1 MASAVQLLTE
11 PLQAFAEATI
21 DYPRLLETIAVRTA
35 GLIGD
40 SCSVWVLTDDGTSLE
55 LGASHA
61 VDPELDQL
69 QRDALGGRPMKVSD
83 HAIPRRVV
91 ETGDPFLQ
99 STIDLEQLRDLTTAP
114 YMQYVESAGL
124 HSLIVVALRAQ
135 GRPIG
140 ILSLARHR
148 GNPRP
153 FGPEDVTIAGALAD
167 HAALA
172 VTNARL
178 IRHVRQVELA
188 AANAALIRQQEAFD
202 RFFMLS
208 LDLLCIAG
216 VDGYFRRLNPA
227 FESTLGWTLDELTG
241 RPFLDFV
248 HPDDVAATV
257 AEVGKL
263 STGIPTIKFE
273 NRYRCKDGSYRWL
286 AWTSAP
292 DPDGTLFAVARD
304 VTAERHAQ
312 LDLQRAKDDAERAN
326 AELETF
332 SYSVSHDLRAPLRAI
347 DGFARILAEDHGE
360 QLDPE
365 AMRVVGVIRTNTL
378 RMGQL
383 IDDLLQFS
391 RLGRRELVSRAIDM
405 EALARSAAE
414 EILAAAAG
422 RAIDLR
428 VEPMPSA
435 VGDPSLFRQVW
446 INLIGNATKYT
457 RDQAPAVV
465 TVRGASVGRDL
476 VYSVAD
482 NGVGFDM
489 RYVDKLFGVFQ
500 RLHAATEFEGTG
512 VGLALVRRIV
522 QRHGGRAW
530 AEGMLGQ
537 GATFSFSLP
546 LRKGEES

>member
-1 MASAVQLLTE
+1 
-11 PLQAFAEATI
+11 
-21 DYPRLLETIAVRTA
+21 
-35 GLIGD
+35 
-40 SCSVWVLTDDGTSLE
+40 
-55 LGASHA
+55 
-61 VDPELDQL
+61 
-69 QRDALGGRPMKVSD
+69 MKVSD